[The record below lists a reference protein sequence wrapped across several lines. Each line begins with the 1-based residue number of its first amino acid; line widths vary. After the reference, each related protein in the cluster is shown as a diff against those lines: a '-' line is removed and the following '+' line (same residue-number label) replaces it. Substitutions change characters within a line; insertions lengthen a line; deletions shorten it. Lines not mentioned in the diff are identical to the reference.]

1 MEKSNLLSPSTSTQ
15 LNNIQIDITLGR
27 SSLAWAGTLN
37 ESNCRLYRLISLQS
51 NVSEL
56 SMSGW
61 LWQFARQFRAS
72 GLQVCTCIGTDG
84 PGDRQIRHHASWDTG
99 NRKLRREVGYRV
111 TDKVR
116 ESSKGERKHPLTL
129 WRQSS
134 SKLSLTSL
142 VSVLYI
148 VENNIAWNIPASL
161 YLYLRMEHPHTHTHS
176 SEPCKT
182 QDIPFLITNIHLS
195 PLTNL

>member
-37 ESNCRLYRLISLQS
+37 EANCRLYRLISLQS

-148 VENNIAWNIPASL
+148 VENNIAWTSRLVFISIWEWNIRIP
-161 YLYLRMEHPHTHTHS
+161 THTAQSRVKH
-176 SEPCKT
+176 K
-182 QDIPFLITNIHLS
+182 IFHFLLQTFIFLH
-195 PLTNL
+195 